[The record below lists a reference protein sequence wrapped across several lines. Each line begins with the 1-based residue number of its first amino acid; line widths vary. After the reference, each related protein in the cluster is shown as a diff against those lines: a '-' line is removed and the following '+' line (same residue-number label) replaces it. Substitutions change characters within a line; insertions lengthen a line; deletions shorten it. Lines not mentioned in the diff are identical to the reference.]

1 MNKFKQIIQAIIIGS
16 IPIILITAFIFFS
29 FSTKI
34 GSSLLF
40 IALGIYLSYIIG
52 EIILEGKKIK
62 EEINHGNSK
71 FR

>member
-1 MNKFKQIIQAIIIGS
+1 MNKFKQIIQAIIIGT

-34 GSSLLF
+34 GGNLLF

-52 EIILEGKKIK
+52 EIILEEKKINFK
-62 EEINHGNSK
+62 KNKGGNK
-71 FR
+71 